1 MQASCFAFLVG
12 LVLFAAP
19 AVAQF
24 RGFQAASVEPTPLVE
39 LKPGE
44 VADVALRIRIRRGY
58 HINTDKPSEDYMI
71 PTRLTWDA
79 APLEVKNIEYQPNEK
94 LL

>member
-1 MQASCFAFLVG
+1 MTSRSFSSFFAFLVG

-19 AVAQF
+19 AAAQF

-44 VADVALRIRIRRGY
+44 SAEVALRIRIRRGY
-58 HINTDKPSEDYMI
+58 HINSDKPSEDYMYAL
-71 PTRLTWDA
+71 RMVVL
-79 APLEVKNIEYQPNEK
+79 
-94 LL
+94 